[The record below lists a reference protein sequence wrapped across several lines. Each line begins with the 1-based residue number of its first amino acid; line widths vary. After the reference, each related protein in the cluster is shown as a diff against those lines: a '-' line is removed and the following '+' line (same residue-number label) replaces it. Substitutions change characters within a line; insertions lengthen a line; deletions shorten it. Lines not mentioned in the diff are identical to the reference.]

1 MSYQGTATNTLNY
14 YLKTAFTASGLN
26 WDGDNTS
33 EVENV
38 VDCIVMAAVQEVENR
53 QTQRDPDKPTGPTPA
68 YVRELEAEALALA
81 AERNAL
87 RDKLTSLAALIE
99 GIADDDV
106 DCPFC
111 LVVGD
116 RDHRANCLVN
126 VARAAAKEAQS

>member
-1 MSYQGTATNTLNY
+1 MQSLPYVYIQSERLLYTVGHYSPAGWLPESDHPSADSAAARVNYLNGGPAP
-14 YLKTAFTASGLN
+14 KP
-26 WDGDNTS
+26 
-33 EVENV
+33 E
-38 VDCIVMAAVQEVENR
+38 R
-53 QTQRDPDKPTGPTPA
+53 PTGPTPA

-99 GIADDDV
+99 GVADDDV

-116 RDHRANCLVN
+116 RDHRVNCLVN